1 MKRVVFFRRKA
12 SWGWCEPSTEEK
24 MKRTSEML
32 LERIVE
38 KAEAPCPRYKR
49 ESGS

>member
-24 MKRTSEML
+24 D
-32 LERIVE
+32 
-38 KAEAPCPRYKR
+38 EAHFGDA
-49 ESGS
+49 S